1 MVATAGTRVAAE
13 QKKLQEELDAA
24 KKKADEHRGCFRN
37 VGEALKTIFSAGI
50 SCALLDQTLK
60 KCEANTAQINRTKQN
75 FDNNVVPLIE
85 KLKGLNGVAEDLLKE
100 ALTKTKAVREFETVL
115 KLKLD
120 NF

>member
-60 KCEANTAQINRTKQN
+60 KCEANTAQINRTK
-75 FDNNVVPLIE
+75 
-85 KLKGLNGVAEDLLKE
+85 
-100 ALTKTKAVREFETVL
+100 
-115 KLKLD
+115 
-120 NF
+120 